1 MAEQELPN
9 FFAHKSRAGREQL
22 KKDLVDYHLSGIEI
36 SSKPLS
42 SGFIRSQTLGVAL
55 ISENEIWVNKQTEEL
70 KEGKKKTGY
79 SWRT

>member
-36 SSKPLS
+36 SSRPLS
-42 SGFIRSQTLGVAL
+42 SGFISKTLGVAL
-55 ISENEIWVNKQTEEL
+55 ISENEIWGKQTGRRVRK
-70 KEGKKKTGY
+70 KEKKENRILLET
-79 SWRT
+79 